1 MPSILATILAADT
14 DVVSLASLDTLIAGI
29 KSAIAWIFGLFG
41 RVVNTIASNDLLL
54 YPVLLCMVIAAVGLV
69 ISIVRKFGLRARR
82 S

>member
-1 MPSILATILAADT
+1 MFPTFLAEVATPS
-14 DVVSLASLDTLIAGI
+14 SLASLDSLISGI

-54 YPVLLCMVIAAVGLV
+54 YPVLLCIVISAVGLV
-69 ISIVRKFGLRARR
+69 IGIAKKFGLRPRR